1 MIKIKDDLI
10 IKTCMESHSMIE
22 ASEKLGV
29 SIRWLKNKSKQLDC
43 WNPNV
48 GGKGKIKFPEGHP
61 NKIFNLKDW
70 NEDQVINIARAAVL
84 TQIKKYNL
92 LPYECFECGLD
103 EWNANKGDVYLQ
115 MDAVGSDR

>member
-48 GGKGKIKFPEGHP
+48 
-61 NKIFNLKDW
+61 D
-70 NEDQVINIARAAVL
+70 
-84 TQIKKYNL
+84 
-92 LPYECFECGLD
+92 
-103 EWNANKGDVYLQ
+103 KGDRQNRSVTS
-115 MDAVGSDR
+115 G